1 MSGLNQGYGITI
13 DDLQEIGKSPVV
25 KHRFTMCC
33 RMGTIA
39 YRWDINNLVGNGSE
53 LQVVLFIPE
62 ISFKSSGLVTRSN
75 DIK

>member
-1 MSGLNQGYGITI
+1 MRIEITFSITLDKKGLIPVFFSHFSVKTWLLNQRYYSI

-39 YRWDINNLVGNGSE
+39 CR
-53 LQVVLFIPE
+53 
-62 ISFKSSGLVTRSN
+62 
-75 DIK
+75 